1 MHIVLYAKKKDKMK
15 KAKEHL
21 EKFKSDE
28 KSSGHEVATYN
39 LVVALM
45 DEVFELSKIR
55 KSSTNATMISI
66 IKEIDIKWR
75 SICSKEKSLNK
86 NGFSFLIK
94 KDFGIEI

>member
-1 MHIVLYAKKKDKMK
+1 MK
-15 KAKEHL
+15 KAKMHL

-28 KSSGHEVATYN
+28 KSSGHEEATYN

-45 DEVFELSKIR
+45 KEVAELSKIR

-66 IKEIDIKWR
+66 IKEIDMKWR

-86 NGFSFLIK
+86 DGFSFLIK
-94 KDFGIEI
+94 KDLGIEI